1 MHIENGVFLKENSK
15 NHHLDSCK
23 FMASSPIISWQIEGE
38 KMEAVAD
45 FLFLDSKLSVDG
57 DCSHESRKTIASWK
71 ENDDKPRRCVEKQ
84 RHHC

>member
-1 MHIENGVFLKENSK
+1 
-15 NHHLDSCK
+15 
-23 FMASSPIISWQIEGE
+23 MASSPIISWQIEGE

-84 RHHC
+84 RHHCWQKVSIVKGLVFPVVTYFCEN